1 MGGHHSVYTKLLLLL
16 FGKHHQECI
25 APNVDISLQSGR
37 FWAMSVAS
45 FRERL
50 LDFRSC
56 WIVFIHVV
64 RGSPDGLL
72 QFLTGEAVKVFY
84 QNPILWTLRYSEYWP
99 YTVCE
104 SMDKLISTISCCC
117 QPTVPLL
124 RIATYHFIH
133 TGHTSSCYYNNKIH
147 DLQLLLNHW
156 TQTKYSST
164 TTTYVFL
171 LVVCVT
177 IVEHKMKVIDAFLCT
192 WILLQFQLLLY
203 CTHVHRMLYYT
214 IIVL

>member
-1 MGGHHSVYTKLLLLL
+1 MVSSSSWRGKLLRSSIKIRSY
-16 FGKHHQECI
+16 KH
-25 APNVDISLQSGR
+25 
-37 FWAMSVAS
+37 F
-45 FRERL
+45 
-50 LDFRSC
+50 
-56 WIVFIHVV
+56 
-64 RGSPDGLL
+64 
-72 QFLTGEAVKVFY
+72 T
-84 QNPILWTLRYSEYWP
+84 
-99 YTVCE
+99 TVNTDHTPCE

-133 TGHTSSCYYNNKIH
+133 TGHTSCYCNKIH
-147 DLQLLLNHW
+147 NLQLLLNQW

-177 IVEHKMKVIDAFLCT
+177 IVEHEMKVIDAFLCT